1 MSSPVHPTSTKYDSK
16 ERSLEVINDS
26 RYSKRLK
33 SLVTDTPPRDSFRT
47 AELTSMRSPERI
59 STNYPSPLRR
69 NVINMDRY
77 KTVEVRNEDFGDWR
91 ENASSKESQVKQV
104 EETAQVVEKPEP
116 KPSTIEKK
124 KPKANRTPHYMQGT
138 RSFESRLNSKRD
150 EQKHRDFLSPRSG
163 GGITKRVGISKIPKY
178 KSTTTINAIE
188 DIKNGMTPA
197 DGYVPMA
204 ARIKLF
210 ERGLGNSSNKPP
222 IPRITESHSSTKA
235 TRKPKPKT
243 STTNNRSKSSQEYSN
258 SSIPSYAR
266 ATESA
271 TNRSTNYGDHN
282 SQENES
288 KSKREPSKESKKET
302 KKEIKKEVKPFR
314 FATSER
320 AQHHQET
327 FNEKL
332 RLWKIKEEEQNNE
345 KQKRGTK
352 RKIHS
357 DHAST
362 TESKKK
368 RE

>member
-1 MSSPVHPTSTKYDSK
+1 M
-16 ERSLEVINDS
+16 
-26 RYSKRLK
+26 
-33 SLVTDTPPRDSFRT
+33 
-47 AELTSMRSPERI
+47 
-59 STNYPSPLRR
+59 
-69 NVINMDRY
+69 
-77 KTVEVRNEDFGDWR
+77 
-91 ENASSKESQVKQV
+91 
-104 EETAQVVEKPEP
+104 VEKPEP

-124 KPKANRTPHYMQGT
+124 KPRANRIPHYMQGT
-138 RSFESRLNSKRD
+138 RSFESKLNSKRD

-188 DIKNGMTPA
+188 DIKNGMASA

-222 IPRITESHSSTKA
+222 IPRVTESHSSTKA
-235 TRKPKPKT
+235 TRKPKPKI
-243 STTNNRSKSSQEYSN
+243 SAINNRPKSSQEYSS

-271 TNRSTNYGDHN
+271 TNRSTNYGKGDHS

-288 KSKREPSKESKKET
+288 KSKREPSKEP

-314 FATSER
+314 FATRER

-345 KQKRGTK
+345 KQKRGIK
-352 RKIHS
+352 RKIQS